1 MCTGLKN
8 TKQLKDQYCPYRT
21 KNLHNDKIAMGNL
34 GDILRQNE
42 WEDVTKTIEK
52 HCLIC
57 TRRWYCNNNEDP
69 IIHAATEHNHLKIG
83 KF

>member
-34 GDILRQNE
+34 ETFYDRMN
-42 WEDVTKTIEK
+42 
-52 HCLIC
+52 
-57 TRRWYCNNNEDP
+57 
-69 IIHAATEHNHLKIG
+69 G
-83 KF
+83 KKLQRL